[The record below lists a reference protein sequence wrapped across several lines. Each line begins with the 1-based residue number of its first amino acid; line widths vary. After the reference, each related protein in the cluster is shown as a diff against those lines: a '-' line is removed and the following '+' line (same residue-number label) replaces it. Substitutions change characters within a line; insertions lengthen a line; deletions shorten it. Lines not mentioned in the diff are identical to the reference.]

1 VISAITKTSP
11 IAWPRKNLGHHQD
24 VPNKVARK
32 WPQPLSRPPRKRC
45 WPLSKPLQHYNSR
58 TTSTIAKTSPQASL
72 GSDLGHCWNLPCSST
87 WQRSQ
92 PLLRLVWHFFSGATL
107 TIAKTASWT
116 PPRSDLSHHQDLSYS
131 SAWERFRPLS
141 KSPWNSYLGMSFV
154 IVETSQWALLESDL
168 GHHQNLPT
176 SSFSNRKDWLKVPS
190 SSWVPSFFW
199 ALAWGRWSSSN
210 QCRATSKLKRQS
222 IKS

>member
-1 VISAITKTSP
+1 
-11 IAWPRKNLGHHQD
+11 
-24 VPNKVARK
+24 
-32 WPQPLSRPPRKRC
+32 
-45 WPLSKPLQHYNSR
+45 
-58 TTSTIAKTSPQASL
+58 
-72 GSDLGHCWNLPCSST
+72 
-87 WQRSQ
+87 
-92 PLLRLVWHFFSGATL
+92 LLRLVWHFFSGATL

-176 SSFSNRKDWLKVPS
+176 SSFSNKKDWLKVPS